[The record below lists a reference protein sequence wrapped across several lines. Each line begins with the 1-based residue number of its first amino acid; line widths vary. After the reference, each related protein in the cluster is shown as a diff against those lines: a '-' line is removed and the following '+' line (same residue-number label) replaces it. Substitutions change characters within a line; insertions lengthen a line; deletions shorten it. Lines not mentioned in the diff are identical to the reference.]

1 MAYYKIA
8 GFNKQEGQMPII
20 TISREVGAS
29 GTYIALKLAEALNGT
44 CYDQQVIH
52 EIAEKMG
59 KNKEQLEDFD
69 QNSYNRVGVFFQ
81 EALASIAQG
90 GMVFHPFG
98 IGPLDWDSA
107 EMFTTY
113 PRHSFQEKDYY
124 DVLNQ
129 VIKEIAEQPN
139 SIILGRGASQIL
151 KGNKNAFHVRLVAD
165 TADRISRLMQEQ
177 KLDQHKAEELI
188 SGKDAAAA
196 NFIYDFFDV
205 EINDSHQYNLV
216 LNTSRISPDRCIE
229 LILAASKQD

>member
-1 MAYYKIA
+1 
-8 GFNKQEGQMPII
+8 MPII

-29 GTYIALKLAEALNGT
+29 GTYIALKLAEALGGT
-44 CYDQQVIH
+44 CYDQQIIH

-59 KNKEQLEDFD
+59 KNKDQLEDFD

-98 IGPLDWDSA
+98 IGPLDWDSS

-113 PRHSFQEKDYY
+113 PRNSFQERDYY
-124 DVLNQ
+124 DVLTQ

-139 SIILGRGASQIL
+139 SVILGRGASQIL
-151 KGNKNAFHVRLVAD
+151 KGRADTFHLRLVAD
-165 TADRISRLMQEQ
+165 TADRISQLMKEQ
-177 KLDQHKAEELI
+177 NIDQHKAEELI

-196 NFIYDFFDV
+196 NFIYDFFDA
-205 EINDSHQYNLV
+205 EITDAHQYHMI
-216 LNTSRISPDRCIE
+216 LNTSRVTPDRCIE
-229 LILAASKQD
+229 FILSAVRQQD